1 MPNKLKKL
9 LVLLVIILHET
20 GSTTPCSQSCYP
32 SCVCSRNLGLTCVPQ
47 DLSKSLTYLDLSR
60 NDIATI
66 SRKTLLR
73 YRRLEKLVLS
83 SNQIINIQ
91 SGSFP
96 VLPQLLE
103 LSLNSNKITNIQRG
117 AFSNIPRLQK
127 LFLSSNRITF
137 IQHGAFRNLA
147 QLQELS
153 LSQNQIQHVEISN
166 LPQLQNLNLA
176 RNQITNIRHGVFRSL
191 PQLQNLNLKN
201 NQISNIQLSAFS
213 NLLQLQSL
221 YLNGNRIKTFQSDAL
236 SNLPQ
241 LQTLQLHSNQMETLS
256 STAYSMLSSI
266 FSVTMQ
272 RNPWRCDCR
281 MLPFRLQ
288 MNGSHSFENQMTC
301 SKPDNLQGQK
311 LKDINPENFCKEPTI
326 RSFHS
331 VDNDTLVQGETLH
344 LVCEASG
351 MPKPDVTVTLPS
363 VLNTTVESGGRVTV
377 EVKNTT
383 ATVTI
388 TGVTAADAGQY
399 TCIATNPAGSASA
412 TLSVNVHL
420 KVPTTTAKLNA
431 PPLTDTLTHPMV
443 TSNSNLA
450 SSATFSPPVPV
461 GSTPSEH
468 LLSSPSSFLPG
479 STPGPSQHLVSSK
492 TSSLSINTSSTPLD
506 QTESDPTFSVP
517 VLVHSSPPEE
527 PESNPN
533 PTLSI
538 LIATMAGA
546 AAVICCIVLTL
557 CWKRWTRNRS
567 TVAPDPGV
575 VYNSTDTTAGVVY
588 NSTDTTPGVVYNSTD
603 TTAGVVY
610 NM

>member
-32 SCVCSRNLGLTCVPQ
+32 SCVCSRNLGLTSVPE
-47 DLSKSLTYLDLSR
+47 DLSKSLTYLDLSG

-83 SNQIINIQ
+83 SNQIIDIQ

-117 AFSNIPRLQK
+117 AFSNIPRLQKLFLSSNRITNIQHGVFTSLAQLQELSLSSNQITNIQRGAFKNLPQLQKLFLSSNRITNIQRGTFLNLPQLQK

-176 RNQITNIRHGVFRSL
+176 RNQITNIRHGVFRNL

-221 YLNGNRIKTFQSDAL
+221 YLNGNRIKTIQSDAL

-266 FSVTMQ
+266 SSVTMQ
-272 RNPWRCDCR
+272 WNPWQCDCR

-288 MNGSHSFENQMTC
+288 MNGSHSFENHMTC

-311 LKDINPENFCKEPTI
+311 LKDINPEDFCKEPTI
-326 RSFHS
+326 RSFHR

-351 MPKPDVTVTLPS
+351 MPKPDVTVTFPS
-363 VLNTTVESGGRVTV
+363 GLNTTVESGGRVTV

-468 LLSSPSSFLPG
+468 LLSSPSSSLPG

-492 TSSLSINTSSTPLD
+492 TSSLSINTSSTPSD
-506 QTESDPTFSVP
+506 QTESDPTFS
-517 VLVHSSPPEE
+517 
-527 PESNPN
+527 
-533 PTLSI
+533 
-538 LIATMAGA
+538 
-546 AAVICCIVLTL
+546 
-557 CWKRWTRNRS
+557 
-567 TVAPDPGV
+567 D
-575 VYNSTDTTAGVVY
+575 
-588 NSTDTTPGVVYNSTD
+588 
-603 TTAGVVY
+603 
-610 NM
+610 